1 MMPTMSEPTVGA
13 EQPWLGL
20 NSFSESTAAW
30 FYGRDDEVAELG
42 RRVRRKPLTV
52 LFGQSGLGKTSIV
65 RAGLVPR
72 LRPAGYCA
80 VYVRI
85 DYGPDAPSPAA
96 QIKEA
101 VFRETLAAGTWTQAG
116 VAAENE
122 SLWEFLHHR
131 DDVLLNAEGRPL
143 VPLLIFDQFEE
154 VFTLAQTNDV
164 GRARAAE
171 FLRELADLAEN
182 RPPSAL
188 ESRLEADDSI
198 VERFDFARCDYRILI
213 ALREDY
219 LAHLESLKGVMPSV
233 TQNRMRLARMTGEQA
248 LDAVMKPG
256 GALVTRE
263 VGEAIVRF
271 VAGGAEVRNA
281 EVEPALLSLI
291 CRELNAAR
299 IAQGEAMMS
308 VGLLA
313 GSHDTILAE
322 FYERSLVDQPPG
334 VRSFIEDH
342 LLTDSGFRE
351 NLAEERVRKAFAEAG
366 AAPDAL
372 AALAALV
379 DRRLL
384 RVEERLNLR
393 RVELTHDVLS
403 GVVAASRAAR
413 REREARDAA
422 KAQLAAERER
432 EAATRRALARARKVA
447 TVGISLALVA
457 AGAAAFGIWG
467 MWQAHVTRG
476 YAEAARVQS
485 ERLVAYLLDD
495 FYRELEPFGRQE
507 TVGGLAKRALAYY
520 DALPPALRGP
530 DTRRNQ
536 ALAQVRYGGVLRIQG
551 HNDEARRLIDAAV
564 ATLDELWTK
573 GDHSEPTAIGLASAL
588 TIRSRLVQLDF
599 TSEAGLGAAERAVE
613 VLKALPASTN
623 ESIVLRR
630 ARGMAWEQLG
640 YVQLRMGRQED
651 AVPTLRASL
660 EAYRSV
666 DGLRSDDDAAVR
678 FAVATAW
685 TMEALRK
692 SGRIDESLRVGEEG
706 RDVATRVLQRQPINL
721 LALRARALIAQI
733 DDQAYGELRQFERQL
748 TASDASADD
757 GLNILRVDPTN
768 AVAAYNLGLARNDGA
783 DALLFLGRPR
793 EAVAKALQ
801 DVDLQQRFAASTQST
816 LPDRLLDAARYEG
829 ALGDVSAS
837 ERIYADSR
845 AARHRE
851 LASKSPD
858 SVDVRVWAAIEPAIE
873 VDLAYL
879 RGALGRASATWKEA
893 RESLQALDPGSNAIV
908 REARAWRLRTL
919 HADML
924 DLHLV
929 RRDFAS
935 AEQHARWLLEARR
948 ELTQPFV
955 YISSYI
961 HKQQSGRDLA
971 SCALALA
978 HTGHLEEAR
987 ELAARSLEV
996 ERAFQ
1001 AQPSDDQWYKVGLA
1015 KALVA
1020 SAAVDPAR
1028 AKALLAEARSVLA
1041 SSPPEMR
1048 TLSWVRCVEALI
1060 DAQARETR

>member
-1 MMPTMSEPTVGA
+1 MSEPSVGA

-30 FYGRDDEVAELG
+30 FYGRDEEVAELA
-42 RRVRRKPLTV
+42 RRVQRKALTV

-72 LRPAGYCA
+72 LRRAGYCA

-85 DYGPDAPSPAA
+85 DYGAEAPSPAA

-101 VFRETLAAGTWTQAG
+101 VFRETLAAGTWTQSG
-116 VAAENE
+116 VVVENE

-131 DDVLLNAEGRPL
+131 DDVLLDADGRPL

-154 VFTLAQTNDV
+154 VFTLAQSNEI

-171 FLRELADLAEN
+171 FVQELADLAEN
-182 RPPSAL
+182 RPPGAL
-188 ESRLEADDSI
+188 EARLEADDSI

-219 LAHLESLKGVMPSV
+219 LAHLESLKGTMPSV

-248 LDAVMKPG
+248 LDAVIKPG
-256 GALVTRE
+256 GDLVTRD
-263 VGEAIVRF
+263 VAEAIVRF
-271 VAGGAEVRNA
+271 VAGGSELRNA

-299 IAQGEAMMS
+299 IAHGEETIS

-322 FYERSLVDQPPG
+322 FYERALSDQPPG
-334 VRSFIEDH
+334 VRRFIEDH

-366 AAPDAL
+366 AAPDAV
-372 AALAALV
+372 ATLV

-403 GVVAASRAAR
+403 GVVAASRGAR
-413 REREARDAA
+413 REREVRDAA
-422 KAQLAAERER
+422 QAQLAAERER
-432 EAATRRALARARKVA
+432 EAATRRELARARKVA
-447 TVGISLALVA
+447 VVGISLAVIA
-457 AGAAAFGIWG
+457 AAAAAFGIWG

-476 YAEAARVQS
+476 YAEAARVES
-485 ERLVAYLLDD
+485 EKLVAYLLDD

-507 TVGGLAKRALAYY
+507 TVGGLAQRALAYY

-536 ALAQVRYGGVLRIQG
+536 ALAQARYGGVLRIQG
-551 HNDEARRLIDAAV
+551 HKDEAKRVIDASV
-564 ATLDELWTK
+564 DTLDGLWTN
-573 GDHSEPTAIGLASAL
+573 GDRSEPTAIGLASAL
-588 TIRSRLVQLDF
+588 TIRSRLAQLDF
-599 TSEAGLGAAERAVE
+599 GSEAELGPAERAVE
-613 VLKALPASTN
+613 VLKALPASAN
-623 ESIVLRR
+623 ESIALRR
-630 ARGMAWEQLG
+630 ARGMAWDQLG
-640 YVQLRMGRQED
+640 YVQQRLGRQED
-651 AVPTLRASL
+651 AVATLRESL

-666 DGLRSDDDAAVR
+666 DGLRSDEDAAVR
-678 FAVATAW
+678 FAIATAW
-685 TMEALRK
+685 TMSALN
-692 SGRIDESLRVGEEG
+692 SSDRIDESLRVGNEG
-706 RDVATRVLQRQPINL
+706 RRVAAQVLQRQPTNL
-721 LALRARALIAQI
+721 LALRARGLIAERLG
-733 DDQAYGELRQFERQL
+733 QAYGERRQFGQKL
-748 TASDASADD
+748 AMDDASAEDW
-757 GLNILRVDPTN
+757 LSVLRVDPTN
-768 AVAAYNLGLARNDGA
+768 AVAASNLGNERLLAA
-783 DALLFLGRPR
+783 DALFELGRPR
-793 EAVAKALQ
+793 ESVAKGLQ
-801 DVDLQQRFAASTQST
+801 DVELQRSFGGSAQTT
-816 LPDRLLDAARYEG
+816 LADRLMNAAGSEG
-829 ALGDVSAS
+829 ELGDISAS
-837 ERIYADSR
+837 ERIYTDSR
-845 AARHRE
+845 AARHSS
-851 LASKSPD
+851 LASQSSD
-858 SVDVRVWAAIEPAIE
+858 SVEVRVWAAIEPAVE
-873 VDLAYL
+873 VDLAVA
-879 RGALGRASATWKEA
+879 RGDLERASVRWKEA
-893 RESLQALDPGSNAIV
+893 LERLQALDPGSNAV
-908 REARAWRLRTL
+908 MREIRAWWVRTL

-924 DLHLV
+924 ALDLERH
-929 RRDFAS
+929 DFAS

-948 ELTQPFV
+948 ELTPPFIY
-955 YISSYI
+955 YIWSI
-961 HKQQSGRDLA
+961 LNKQTSGADLA

-987 ELAARSLEV
+987 ELAGRSLEI

-1001 AQPSDDQWYKVGLA
+1001 AQPSDDQWYKEGLA

-1020 SAAVDPAR
+1020 SAAVDPPR

-1048 TLSWVRCVEALI
+1048 TLRWVRRVEALI